1 MLCKSSSIQEMHYV
15 LTYLVSTTTIDY
27 ISFISSSQFST
38 IIYTTFSLGISF
50 SYKFCDWYQMH
61 IDDILKKRREEQ
73 KKAKKEGNKQ
83 RQAVKSNTGK
93 NKTPTTTQ
101 KSVGANKAKRG
112 AKVNA
117 RRGLTTTQKAT
128 SMEVEKEIGRQQRTG
143 KGTNKGGRTPK
154 KQRIESSGKS
164 TADRKMK
171 AKNTAATKQTNT
183 KQQGQ
188 KVTPPP
194 QKAVKAALSA
204 MKEVGYNV
212 PKGMKMVVSFVA
224 GKNENQN
231 KGPSPKKTGNQQ
243 RDKGKQ
249 QNQNQGKSN
258 NNNNNRRRGRR

>member
-1 MLCKSSSIQEMHYV
+1 
-15 LTYLVSTTTIDY
+15 
-27 ISFISSSQFST
+27 
-38 IIYTTFSLGISF
+38 
-50 SYKFCDWYQMH
+50 MH

-154 KQRIESSGKS
+154 KQKVESSGKS

-171 AKNTAATKQTNT
+171 AKNAAATKQANT

-212 PKGMKMVVSFVA
+212 PMKMVVSFVT

-231 KGPSPKKTGNQQ
+231 KGPTPKKSGNQQ

-249 QNQNQGKSN
+249 QNQGKSN